1 MATVAILLHGHSVSI
16 RLCVCLVNLIS
27 AFSLIET
34 PQYNFGLC
42 TDNTRARIT
51 LGRNTTARVEEERA
65 QDYSSDSELFNR
77 RRCIDRNKSLE
88 SCQQVK
94 VKSGKVQKYN
104 IFAI

>member
-51 LGRNTTARVEEERA
+51 LGRNTTAKKNKPRITPPIRNYLIGAAALIVTRV
-65 QDYSSDSELFNR
+65 LKVV
-77 RRCIDRNKSLE
+77 NK
-88 SCQQVK
+88 
-94 VKSGKVQKYN
+94 
-104 IFAI
+104 